1 MPFRTHIGIFVA
13 AVFCAA
19 LLSCGGKN
27 TAEGSANPLTR
38 QFPTVSAPTLMTGE
52 EEILEYVTAHFWD
65 AFADTS
71 RAWLTDSL
79 HIAGVDRDAF
89 EQNIGMYSSLLSIVP
104 LDRARAAVA
113 GFCSSMELFEKQDT
127 ASKVFGESM
136 ALAKRYLFDPNSPA
150 RDEDIYGALA
160 GRLAVS
166 PYVPEELRPSYEYE
180 ARLCDLNRR
189 GTSAADFSFVY
200 ADGRKGSLYGVK
212 SSHVLLFF
220 TNPGCPSCAEIIGRL
235 QSSAKITGMVESGEL
250 AVVNIYIDDD
260 LKAWR
265 DYAGTYPSSWH
276 TGYDGSHAI
285 RDNLIYNV
293 RAIPSLYV
301 LDSDKKVVMKD
312 APEDKVFAYL
322 ENL

>member
-1 MPFRTHIGIFVA
+1 MPFRKHIAMIVA
-13 AVFCAA
+13 VA
-19 LLSCGGKN
+19 LGAIVLSCGGKK
-27 TAEGSANPLTR
+27 TAEGTPTPLTR
-38 QFPTVSAPTLMTGE
+38 QFPTVSAPSLMTDQGE
-52 EEILEYVTAHFWD
+52 IMEYVTAHFWD

-71 RAWLTDSL
+71 KSWLTDST

-104 LDRARAAVA
+104 LDEARADVA
-113 GFCSSMELFEKQDT
+113 GFCSRMEIFEKQDT
-127 ASKVFGESM
+127 ASRVFEESI

-160 GRLAVS
+160 ESLAAS
-166 PYVPEELRPSYEYE
+166 PCVPESLKLSYEYE
-180 ARLCDLNRR
+180 ARLCDMNRR
-189 GTSAADFSFVY
+189 GTPAADFSFTLR
-200 ADGRKGSLYGVK
+200 DGRKASLYGIK
-212 SSHVLLFF
+212 AAHTLLFF
-220 TNPGCPSCAEIIGRL
+220 SNPGCQACAGIIASL
-235 QSSAKITGMVESGEL
+235 QASGKITGMVESGAL

-265 DYAGTYPSSWH
+265 DYADTYPSLWH
-276 TGYDGSHAI
+276 TGYDGSHAV
-285 RDNLIYNV
+285 RDNLLYNV

-312 APEDKVFAYL
+312 APEDKVLAYL